1 MALFAALFVVAC
13 GLVVGIASPAR
24 AHDELIGSDP
34 AQGATVT
41 ELPAQITLTFSGQ
54 IADDDGAS
62 VVEVTDA
69 SGTSLVDGA
78 PSAHDNVLTQPL
90 EGAASGSITVLW
102 KVVSSDGHPISGE
115 IAFTVSDGSGPVATT
130 TPQPTETEL
139 TDDMTVD
146 WGATLLA
153 NLLPVLIGAALLA
166 GAIVAIVLAARR
178 RGGRSGGSGPGAEPP
193 ADH

>member
-1 MALFAALFVVAC
+1 MLAALLVAS
-13 GLVVGIASPAR
+13 GLTLAIASPAH

-34 AQGATVT
+34 AQGATLDT
-41 ELPAQITLTFSGQ
+41 LPAELTLTFSAA
-54 IADDDGAS
+54 ISDEEGAS
-62 VVEVTDA
+62 IVEVTDA
-69 SGTSLVDGA
+69 SGTSLADGA
-78 PSAHDNVLTQPL
+78 PSVQDNVLTQQL
-90 EGAASGSITVLW
+90 GGEASGDITVLW

-115 IAFTVSDGSGPVATT
+115 ITFTVSDGSGPAATT
-130 TPQPTETEL
+130 APQPTETEL
-139 TDDMTVD
+139 TDDMSVD